1 MSAREVSEI
10 FRVGQELISK
20 GEPFAIVS
28 VIDYKGHSS
37 RHEGAMMLVKKDGS
51 ITGTVGGSALEKY
64 SIEKAL
70 EYIKTGKSGVISI
83 DSTSEIGM
91 LCGGAVT
98 LYIKTVKPSDVLII
112 FGAGH
117 IAYHLSKLASQLGFN
132 IIIVDDRPEW
142 ANRERF
148 PEASDIIL
156 ERPASAIKKLPSGEN
171 VYVALMSY
179 SADIEREALASL
191 MEKDYKYIG
200 LIASPVK
207 ALKILDELSSNYSLD
222 RLSRIVSPM
231 GLDIG
236 GGEEPVDVALS
247 IVAEIQMIR
256 HGTSGKQ
263 LNRVPELIE
272 QLKKKQQ
279 LKAKA

>member
-1 MSAREVSEI
+1 MSAKEISEI
-10 FRVGQELISK
+10 FKVGQELLSK

-28 VIDYKGHSS
+28 VIDHKGHSS
-37 RHEGAMMLVKKDGS
+37 RHEGAMMLVKKDGT
-51 ITGTVGGSALEKY
+51 ITGTVGGAVLEKY

-70 EYIKTGKSGVISI
+70 EYIKSGKNGIISI
-83 DSTSEIGM
+83 ESTSELGM

-98 LYIKTVKPSDVLII
+98 LYIKAVRPSDVLII

-117 IAYHLSKLASQLGFN
+117 VAYQLSKLASQLGFK

-148 PEASDIIL
+148 PEAGDIIL

-171 VYVALMSY
+171 VYAALMSY
-179 SADIEREALASL
+179 SGDIEKEALESL

-207 ALKILDELSSNYSLD
+207 ALRVIDDLSSNYSLD

-247 IVAEIQMIR
+247 IVAELQMIR
-256 HGTSGKQ
+256 YGATGKQ
-263 LNRVPELIE
+263 LNKVPELIE
-272 QLKKKQQ
+272 QISKKQQ
-279 LKAKA
+279 LKGKA